1 MKNILL
7 CLLVGLSMLCSKLNS
22 QNSQLEDQILDA
34 LSTLDQSQVPS
45 GLLYE
50 RIPEYYA
57 FSYFRGKYIA
67 DSTSVYNARY
77 SMMTAMMGS
86 MSIQPNPLLPTL
98 DSMVKEIKYW
108 AQSDSLILGLLYY
121 KYDRLRP
128 DAIKNQWIEYHDEH
142 FYDVKGRSGS
152 PYQSDSIFIASLYDN
167 KRDKLDFSLVLPSIL
182 VRNNLPYESIELDA
196 DDGLGYRTILFDQ
209 VLQLSYSD
217 YGIKKIKIKLIL
229 VTGEVLLSQT
239 LLKLV
244 PKKSG
249 LTYNINA
256 DDSITLS
263 GVNLYWWYNKNC
275 GDHKIRKPLILI
287 EGFDPLNTLSQK
299 VVFKKYGGEDFG
311 LLNGIYG
318 DLDKIKLSEYLHDD
332 DYDVFYIDYKEGHIA
347 IQHNAYYVT
356 QAIQW
361 INERKHKDGSFEKNI
376 VIGASMGGVV
386 GYYALK
392 SMENQR
398 KDHEAEFFLSV
409 DSPLKGANIP
419 IGMQAFIQELGDY
432 KLAGFKLK
440 DLNEESGLHKGVFA
454 LNSPAAKQ
462 LLYYHY
468 DSPAWS
474 DCGGIDGDC
483 TETFANNL
491 SSVHNTFYSE
501 LEALGTLNIKH
512 YSISNGSI
520 LRKEQ
525 QFGIGEKLA
534 DAYITTDELLDE
546 ILPLGFI
553 WDASEYLFIK
563 GLRTGFFSKHIV
575 HSLNTSG
582 KHRVYYGGFGQVILN
597 IPIVKII
604 ERHVKD
610 ALPYDSAPGGMRIF
624 EKGLT
629 WNFESFCF
637 IPTISSLKLS
647 TTDPYYTDVN
657 GLDDVEKTIAS
668 GITSLDFYSGSLE
681 RKPFFDKGTLFWNE
695 DHVSLNK
702 RLAEF
707 LRLLVGYKT
716 IHVDNP
722 LDARTFNFGDQDV
735 TIDDLT
741 NNRKTRIRNV
751 INYDLDIT
759 NSGKLIANK
768 YDKIGYTDD
777 SNNPLNKHNWNYDLN
792 IIQDCID
799 TTVVLVKSNGELIVG
814 DKIEGNNTA
823 NLNVMDS
830 ARLIASSNGKI
841 TIDEDS
847 RLNVY
852 SGGIVTIVAGGKIL
866 AGYNAK
872 IIVKE
877 GGVLHIKAGG
887 ILELIDNGQLIVEP
901 WGTII
906 IDKDA
911 ILRMK
916 DGDQTTDGRC
926 NVTISGLGKMIY
938 NGAWV
943 HDGNG
948 YVQFNSE
955 NELIQNETF
964 SVTGIAK
971 GIRTIRLAHSA
982 VLKINDKGIILGKGK
997 VDYEPHSSISIGDDG
1012 LVNTNMMVFNG
1023 TVNFVPSYSDLTIA
1037 LSGNKSGT
1045 ITVNRSDFRLLYKG
1059 IQGDFNFAK
1068 MTTGNL
1074 LLTNS
1079 TFNEVERP
1087 LTIIAAYK
1095 ARLDSV
1101 FIDKSNYSSFAGT
1114 NRVDNNKVMV
1124 SNSGTGFNINQVKY
1138 FVLTNSAFSKNQVG
1152 IKGNSSNCFVYKSSF
1167 TNNELGISIPFGSD
1181 LSGLVECG
1189 CSSFIDNG
1197 ISIHGEDVLLSISP
1211 LSVNASGLFPVGN
1224 NNFVSS
1230 NLSNMHFYI
1239 YLNTRNYNL
1248 VSAEYNYWG
1257 GGLPPSDSYFLST
1270 NGVTSDIPLI
1280 SYPYYN
1286 TFRVD
1291 CPRIIQ
1297 GIGGNGTCGYNGGPF
1312 NLPFNDIRDQA
1323 MQSFQTDQ
1331 SEITETLMQDIS
1343 SSQNDNYAAASS
1355 DCKFTYD
1362 YARIFTQVALNPTR
1376 LPILSDAD
1384 DYTLPNKNI
1393 HVSPNPIHDFM
1404 NITLP
1409 RGEYTMSL
1417 FNGFGKLIF
1426 KKQLNGNSIIDTKS
1440 LIAGLYYYTITNAH
1454 SKIIYSSKVE
1464 KLK

>member
-7 CLLVGLSMLCSKLNS
+7 CLLVGLSMLCSKLNA
-22 QNSQLEDQILDA
+22 QNSQLEDQILES
-34 LSTLDQSQVPS
+34 LSTLDQTQVPS
-45 GLLYE
+45 GLFYE

-57 FSYFRGKYIA
+57 FSYFRGKYLA
-67 DSTSVYNARY
+67 DSTSVYDARFG
-77 SMMTAMMGS
+77 MMTAMLSS
-86 MSIQPNPLLPTL
+86 MSIQPNPFLPNL

-121 KYDRLRP
+121 QYERLHP

-142 FYDVKGRSGS
+142 FYDVKGRSNS
-152 PYQSDSIFIASLYDN
+152 PYLSDSIFISSLYGN
-167 KRDKLDFSLVLPSIL
+167 KKDKLDFSLVLPSTL
-182 VRNNLPYESIELDA
+182 VRNNLPYENIELDA
-196 DDGLGYRTILFDQ
+196 DDGLGYRTILLDQ
-209 VLQLSYSD
+209 VLQLNYSD

-229 VTGEVLLSQT
+229 VSGEVLLSQT
-239 LLKLV
+239 LLKLE
-244 PKKSG
+244 PKKG
-249 LTYNINA
+249 ELNYNNYA
-256 DDSITLS
+256 DDSISLS
-263 GVNLYWWYNKNC
+263 GINLYWWYNKNC
-275 GDHKIRKPLILI
+275 NDRKIRKPLILI
-287 EGFDPLNTLSQK
+287 EGFDPLNTLNSSLVFQEYGKGKSGLFDKSYEDPHNKLLSQ
-299 VVFKKYGGEDFG
+299 Y
-311 LLNGIYG
+311 I
-318 DLDKIKLSEYLHDD
+318 HDD

-347 IQHNAYYVT
+347 IQQNAYYVT

-361 INERKHKDGSFEKNI
+361 INDRKHKDGSFEKNT

-392 SMENQR
+392 SMENQG

-432 KLAGFKLK
+432 KLAGFKLRDLGK
-440 DLNEESGLHKGVFA
+440 DNGLSRGSFA

-468 DSPAWS
+468 ASSSWS

-483 TETFANNL
+483 TETFADNL
-491 SSVHNTFYSE
+491 SSVHNAFYSE

-512 YSISNGSI
+512 YSIANGSI
-520 LRKEQ
+520 LHKEQ
-525 QFGIGEKLA
+525 QFGIGAKLA
-534 DAYITTDELLDE
+534 DANITTDELLDE
-546 ILPLGFI
+546 VLPLGPI

-637 IPTISSLKLS
+637 IPTISSLKLN
-647 TTDPYYTDVN
+647 TNDPYYNDIN
-657 GLDDVEKTIAS
+657 NLDDVEKTIAS
-668 GITSLDFYSGSLE
+668 GITSVNYYSGSYE
-681 RKPFFDKGTLFWNE
+681 RKPFYDKGNLFWNE

-716 IHVDNP
+716 IHVNNP
-722 LDARTFNFGDQDV
+722 LDSKTFNFGDQDV
-735 TIDDLT
+735 TLEDLS

-751 INYDLDIT
+751 INYDLDIEK
-759 NSGKLIANK
+759 NGKLIANK

-814 DKIEGNNTA
+814 DKIEGKNTA

-841 TIDEDS
+841 IIDEDS
-847 RLNVY
+847 RLNIY
-852 SGGIVTIVAGGKIL
+852 SGGVVTLDAAGKIT

-877 GGVLHIKAGG
+877 GGTIHIKAGG

-901 WGTII
+901 WGSII
-906 IDKDA
+906 IDKGA

-916 DGDQTTDGRC
+916 DGDQTMDGRC
-926 NVTISGLGKMIY
+926 NVTISAKGKMIY
-938 NGAWV
+938 NGAWI

-948 YVQFNSE
+948 FVQFNSE
-955 NELIQNETF
+955 NEFIQNETF

-982 VLKINDKGIILGKGK
+982 ILKINDKGIILGKGK
-997 VDYEPHSSISIGDDG
+997 VDYEPHSSISIGDNG

-1023 TVNFVPSYSDLTIA
+1023 TINFVPTFSDLTIA

-1095 ARLDSV
+1095 AKLDSV
-1101 FIDKSNYSSFAGT
+1101 YIDKSNYSSFAGT

-1138 FVLTNSAFSKNQVG
+1138 FVLTNSAFSKNQIGVR
-1152 IKGNSSNCFVYKSSF
+1152 GNSSNCFVYKSSF
-1167 TNNELGISIPFGSD
+1167 TNNELGISIPYGSD

-1211 LSVNASGLFPVGN
+1211 LSANASGLYPVGN

-1230 NLSNMHFYI
+1230 SLSNMHIYI
-1239 YLNTRNYNL
+1239 YLNARNYNL

-1270 NGVTSDIPLI
+1270 NGVTSDIPMI

-1323 MQSFQTDQ
+1323 MQSFHTDQ
-1331 SEITETLMQDIS
+1331 SEITETMMHDIS
-1343 SSQNDNYAAASS
+1343 SSQNDNYAAANS

-1384 DYTLPNKNI
+1384 DYALQNMNI
-1393 HVSPNPIHDFM
+1393 HVNPNPIHDFM
-1404 NITLP
+1404 NITMP
-1409 RGEYTMSL
+1409 KGEYTISL
-1417 FNGFGKLIF
+1417 FNGFGKLIL